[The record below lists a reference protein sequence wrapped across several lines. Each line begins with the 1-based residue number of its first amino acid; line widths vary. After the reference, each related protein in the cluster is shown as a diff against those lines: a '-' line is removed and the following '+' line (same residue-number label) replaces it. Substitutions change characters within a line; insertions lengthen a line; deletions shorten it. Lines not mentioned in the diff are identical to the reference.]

1 MPEQQ
6 QNYSNHTRWYPLFH
20 FVVMPLLLLN
30 LIEHIVRIF
39 TAADNTARFEQVF
52 WSVFSFTLILLALA
66 TRLMVLTVQDRVI
79 RLEEKLRYAGVL
91 SAEMNG
97 RCSSLTKGQIVAL
110 RFAPDDELAGLVE
123 RTLNGEFAGTKDLKQ
138 AIKTWRADHL
148 RA

>member
-1 MPEQQ
+1 MAAE

-39 TAADNTARFEQVF
+39 TAADNSARLEQIF

-97 RCSSLTKGQIVAL
+97 RCGSLTNGQIVAL
-110 RFAPDDELAGLVE
+110 RFASDDELAGLVE
-123 RTLNGEFAGTKDLKQ
+123 RALNGEFAKTKDIKL